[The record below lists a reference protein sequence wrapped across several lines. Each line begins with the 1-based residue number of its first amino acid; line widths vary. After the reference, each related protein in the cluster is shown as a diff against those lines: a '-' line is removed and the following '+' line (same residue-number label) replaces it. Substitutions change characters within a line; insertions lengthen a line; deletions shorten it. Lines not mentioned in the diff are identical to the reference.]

1 MVSAAIAI
9 KLYRSTLDDRINGAE
24 SGIGMKKIRVLNQIS
39 QKGLALLDEQ
49 SYRLTE
55 QVEEADA
62 IIVRSADMHALPT
75 GSHLQAVA
83 RAGVGVNNIP
93 VQRLS
98 EAGVA
103 VFNAPGANANAV
115 KELVM
120 AAMLMAARNL
130 YSAADYAK
138 NLDPAAGDLAAQVE
152 SGKKRFSGF
161 ELAGRKLGV
170 IGLGAI
176 GVKVA
181 NAAIGMG
188 MEVYGYDPVI
198 SVHHAWHLNSAVHQ
212 CERLESLLQ
221 ACDVVTIHVPL
232 LDSTREM
239 LNASRLALLP
249 KGAIL
254 LNFSRGEIVDEKA
267 LKTHLNNHYLH
278 AYVSDFPNAELL
290 NLPNV
295 LSFPHLGASTLEAE
309 ELSAIQVIRNL
320 KSYLEQ
326 GNVQNSVNLPD
337 VSIEPKGDGIR
348 RLAIINRNQAGIL
361 AEITET
367 LGRREL
373 NIEDM
378 LNKSRGDI
386 AYTLIDLRA
395 DIDESL
401 LDALRALP
409 NVLSAHECR

>member
-1 MVSAAIAI
+1 
-9 KLYRSTLDDRINGAE
+9 
-24 SGIGMKKIRVLNQIS
+24 MKKIRVLNQIS

-55 QVEEADA
+55 QTEEAEA
-62 IIVRSADMHALPT
+62 ILVRSADMHALDM

-93 VQRLS
+93 VSRLS

-115 KELVM
+115 KELVI

-130 YSAADYAK
+130 YTAADYAK

-232 LDSTREM
+232 LDSTRGM
-239 LNASRLALLP
+239 LNASRLALLT

-254 LNFSRGEIVDEKA
+254 LNFSRGEIVDEQA

-290 NLPNV
+290 SLPNV

-326 GNVQNSVNLPD
+326 GSVQNSVNLPD

-348 RLAIINRNQAGIL
+348 RLAIVNRNQAGIL

-378 LNKSRGDI
+378 LNKSRGEI

-401 LDALRALP
+401 LDALRTLP
-409 NVLSAHECR
+409 NVLSARECR